1 MKVILLENIKGIG
14 KKLDVKEVKD
24 GYARNF
30 LLPKRMAEAAT
41 PQALKKLIEEKSKK
55 EEEHGKLVTILEERA
70 EKIGKLTLFFKL
82 KVGGKDEVFGS
93 VSAKDIERAL
103 EERGIPDVKADLEKP
118 IKSLGEKEIEIDL
131 SEGVKTKVKILVE
144 KE

>member
-1 MKVILLENIKGIG
+1 MKIILLENIKGIG

-30 LLPKRMAEAAT
+30 LLPKKMAEAAT

-55 EEEHGKLVTILEERA
+55 KEERGKLVTVLGERA
-70 EKIGKLTLFFKL
+70 GKIQKLTLSFKL
-82 KVGGKDEVFGS
+82 KTGGKKEVFGS
-93 VSAKDIERAL
+93 VNAKDIERVL
-103 EERGIPDVKADLEKP
+103 EERGIPDAKADLEKP
-118 IKSLGEKEIEIDL
+118 IKVLGKTTIPVDL
-131 SEGVKTKVKILVE
+131 GEGVKTEVKVLVE